1 MSRGAVPVLHKAI
14 AEAAVK
20 ALLGERAIIRQM
32 VEIPVG
38 QPLRVE
44 INAIGHG
51 IHTFWSHWTGRHP
64 HGSAGRDEE
73 TQD

>member
-1 MSRGAVPVLHKAI
+1 MSKGSIPALHQAI

-20 ALLGERAIIRQM
+20 ALLGERAVIRQM
-32 VEIPVG
+32 VEIPAG

-44 INAIGHG
+44 INALGSG
-51 IHTFWSHWTGRHP
+51 IQTFWSHWTGRHP
-64 HGSAGRDEE
+64 HGSAARDE